1 MTKIDLD
8 NQSTFS
14 DNFTRVRMAGES
26 VLHMDTF
33 NALVEATRDQGFSLK
48 EIEDAKK
55 IQANLAKANDPEAEA
70 FYGLIENIVDGH
82 SDQLHQKSMVNM
94 DQMRQNQ
101 LPSLSWAD
109 HYAPNPNLVE
119 RYQTK
124 VLEMQKRLVSNPKM
138 ENKKGRVFHQKQVL
152 AQTAR
157 LTVREDLPPYAKAG
171 PFARSGDYR
180 AVIRYSNG
188 QGVPF
193 RDKNPDVRAISIK
206 FFPNDVET
214 DLLMTSGPGL
224 IARDIEEFIKL
235 AQVMVEEQAQGEGL
249 KGLIDGGEESIKQQL
264 IANQVHPFEAGRISN
279 TIAGRAVSI
288 PPSPAALQFW
298 SSLVSVGGF
307 AFKPTLVPAAD
318 NGSTELSVDPDEE
331 HCLRTDLQGRIDAT
345 GLKYTLR
352 LIYFTDDYATPLNDA
367 TAAWDDS
374 PAQVDVADLVI
385 SPSTAV
391 DGPNEADIIAMPFN
405 PNNGFDGLGITR
417 ARDEIY
423 YAGARGRGA
432 AIKSQY
438 RHFFTS

>member
-1 MTKIDLD
+1 MAKIDL
-8 NQSTFS
+8 NNHSTFS
-14 DNFTRVRMAGES
+14 DNFTRIRMAGES

-33 NALVEATRDQGFSLK
+33 NALVDATRDQGFSLK

-279 TIAGRAVSI
+279 TIAGRAVLI

-352 LIYFTDDYATPLNDA
+352 LIYFTDDYRY
-367 TAAWDDS
+367 S
-374 PAQVDVADLVI
+374 
-385 SPSTAV
+385 
-391 DGPNEADIIAMPFN
+391 
-405 PNNGFDGLGITR
+405 
-417 ARDEIY
+417 
-423 YAGARGRGA
+423 
-432 AIKSQY
+432 SQ
-438 RHFFTS
+438 